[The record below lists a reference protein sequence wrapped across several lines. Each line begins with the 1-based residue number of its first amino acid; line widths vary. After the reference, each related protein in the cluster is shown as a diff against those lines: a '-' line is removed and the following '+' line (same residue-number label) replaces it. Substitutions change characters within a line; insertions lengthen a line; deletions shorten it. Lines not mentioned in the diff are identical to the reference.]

1 MQGVSQ
7 MALRYLFWVLL
18 GFACLGF
25 VKFGV
30 ITFFVIIAVLIALVL
45 IGRRHTD
52 VLGEALKSLA
62 EGARHAL
69 PVAVAC
75 ALVGVIIGIINRS
88 EEHTSELQSRGHLVC
103 RLLLEIK

>member
-75 ALVGVIIGIINRS
+75 ALVGDRKS
-88 EEHTSELQSRGHLVC
+88 T
-103 RLLLEIK
+103 RLNSSHVATACAVFCLEKKYNT

>member
-45 IGRRHTD
+45 IGRRHTH
-52 VLGEALKSLA
+52 VLGEARKSLA

-69 PVAVAC
+69 PVAVAS
-75 ALVGVIIGIINRS
+75 ASVGVNIRIINSPGAAAGMGGQVMSIR
-88 EEHTSELQSRGHLVC
+88 LDILCLV
-103 RLLLEIK
+103 L